1 MEKGLS
7 YFDLAENDYQ
17 FLLKDKKE
25 GRVGN
30 MMTVYGR
37 AKGKRS
43 PIFVSTDIFF
53 CISEASMRPELLPSV
68 RRQDLQARFR

>member
-25 GRVGN
+25 GRVGKYY
-30 MMTVYGR
+30 V
-37 AKGKRS
+37 
-43 PIFVSTDIFF
+43 F
-53 CISEASMRPELLPSV
+53 CRTEHLREISETYDRYLCAGL
-68 RRQDLQARFR
+68 

>member
-30 MMTVYGR
+30 IMCSAAQNICERYPYDRYLCAG
-37 AKGKRS
+37 
-43 PIFVSTDIFF
+43 
-53 CISEASMRPELLPSV
+53 L
-68 RRQDLQARFR
+68 

>member
-25 GRVGN
+25 GRVEILC
-30 MMTVYGR
+30 VPPH
-37 AKGKRS
+37 K
-43 PIFVSTDIFF
+43 IFARDI
-53 CISEASMRPELLPSV
+53 
-68 RRQDLQARFR
+68 

>member
-25 GRVGN
+25 GRVGILCVLPHR
-30 MMTVYGR
+30 TSAR
-37 AKGKRS
+37 
-43 PIFVSTDIFF
+43 DI
-53 CISEASMRPELLPSV
+53 
-68 RRQDLQARFR
+68 

>member
-30 MMTVYGR
+30 IMCSAGTEHLR
-37 AKGKRS
+37 E
-43 PIFVSTDIFF
+43 
-53 CISEASMRPELLPSV
+53 ISETYDRYLCAGL
-68 RRQDLQARFR
+68 